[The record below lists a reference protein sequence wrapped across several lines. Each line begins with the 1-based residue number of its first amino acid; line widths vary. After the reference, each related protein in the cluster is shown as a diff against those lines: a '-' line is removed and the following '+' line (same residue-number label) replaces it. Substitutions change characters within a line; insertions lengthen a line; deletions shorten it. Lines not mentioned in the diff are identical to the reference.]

1 MTIYTI
7 MASTDRISWV
17 SKSFT
22 CYRQA
27 EEFRHFCDSC
37 ARRINTLNEL
47 HIHSPDPKL
56 HDKTIQYHLRAG
68 TRIRYEVFSNELV
81 TDAFMESVLQPHKP
95 KPFKDFL

>member
-1 MTIYTI
+1 

-22 CYRQA
+22 CERKA
-27 EEFRHFCDSC
+27 VEFRHFCDSC

-47 HIHSPDPKL
+47 LIHSPDPKL

-68 TRIRYEVFSNELV
+68 TRIGYEVFSNELV
-81 TDAFMESVLQPHKP
+81 TDAFMELTLQEHKP
-95 KPFKDFL
+95 NLPFKDFL